1 MEQWSDQ
8 AIILSVRAHGEN
20 GGVVSLLTENHGR
33 HAGYVRGIHS
43 SKMRGLLERGNLVG
57 VEWSARTNDDLGSF
71 RLEQDRHITA
81 GLMGDKLKLSALLSA
96 CSLCDRALPEREG
109 HAGLFHGFMA
119 LLDNMDM
126 EGWGAAYVMWEM
138 ALLRELGFA
147 IDLSRCAGG
156 GDPQT
161 LAYVSPKSGCAVSEA
176 AAAPYKE
183 RLLPLPSFL
192 RPEKGDINDE
202 EILTGLKLTGYF
214 LINWVFAQ
222 HTQGI
227 PEDRL
232 RFEERFAKTVDQN
245 ALAPNDEDKE
255 APNASRDEQ
264 ELEDDLVEIDG

>member
-8 AIILSVRAHGEN
+8 AIILSVRPHGEN
-20 GGVVSLLTENHGR
+20 GGVVSLLTEEHGR
-33 HAGYVRGIHS
+33 HAGYVRGIQS
-43 SKMRGLLERGNLVG
+43 AKMRGLLERGNLVG
-57 VEWSARTNDDLGSF
+57 VDWSARTSDDLGGY

-81 GLMGDKLKLSALLSA
+81 GLMGDKLKLGALLSA
-96 CSLCDRALPEREG
+96 CALCDRALPEREK
-109 HAGLFHGFMA
+109 HAGLFHGFQA

-126 EGWGAAYVMWEM
+126 EGWGAAYVMWEL

-156 GDPQT
+156 GDPET
-161 LAYVSPKSGCAVSEA
+161 LAYVSPKSGRAVSHA
-176 AAAPYKE
+176 VAAPYKE
-183 RLLPLPSFL
+183 KLLPLPSFL
-192 RPEKGDINDE
+192 RPEKGEINDE

-245 ALAPNDEDKE
+245 ALAPDKNTGE
-255 APNASRDEQ
+255 HEW
-264 ELEDDLVEIDG
+264 EDDLVEIDG